1 VKRLISVVTLLLA
14 AACTH
19 VPFSAQ
25 PPARI
30 LVLNLHGGKD
40 AAGQSNVDAVA
51 VLIEKT
57 GADLVLLQDVDPAAL
72 QALGSKL
79 NYAAAAGGSVAALA
93 RGFIGFNTT
102 VPLTPAPRA
111 ALALLASIRKGQYA
125 AINAQINPAE
135 GRVSDDDLA
144 RVLDAIGSQKA
155 AGTPLVV
162 GGDFNATPDHP
173 GIARL
178 NAVGLRDAWA
188 ECGSGD
194 GFTYPAN
201 APAKRIDYLFL
212 SGDLHCSAAT
222 VMETQVSDHRPL
234 LVTLK

>member
-1 VKRLISVVTLLLA
+1 VRTLTVVTLLLTIGCA
-14 AACTH
+14 RM
-19 VPFSAQ
+19 PFTAE

-51 VLIEKT
+51 LLIKKA
-57 GADLVLLQDVDPAAL
+57 GADLVLLQDVDSAAL

-79 NYAAAAGGSVAALA
+79 NYAAAAGGGVAALA
-93 RGFIGFNTT
+93 RGYIGFHTT

-111 ALALLASIRKGQYA
+111 ALAVLASIRTGPYA

-144 RVLDAIGSQKA
+144 RVLDAINSQKS

-178 NAVGLRDAWA
+178 NAVGLRDAWT

-194 GFTYPAN
+194 GFTYPSN

-212 SGDLHCSAAT
+212 NGDVHCSAAV

>member
-1 VKRLISVVTLLLA
+1 VRTLTLVTLLLG
-14 AACTH
+14 AACARM
-19 VPFSAQ
+19 PFTAEH
-25 PPARI
+25 PTRI

-51 VLIEKT
+51 ALIEKA

-72 QALGSKL
+72 NTLGSKL
-79 NYAAAAGGSVAALA
+79 NYAAAAGGNVAALA
-93 RGFIGFNTT
+93 RGYIGFNAT

-111 ALALLASIRKGQYA
+111 ALVLLASIRSGQYA
-125 AINAQINPAE
+125 AINAQIDPAE

-144 RVLDAIGSQKA
+144 RVLDAIRSQKI
-155 AGTPLVV
+155 AGTPLVA

-178 NAVGLRDAWA
+178 NAAGMRDAWA

-194 GFTYPAN
+194 GFTYPSN

-212 SGDLHCSAAT
+212 SGDVHCSAAA
-222 VMETQVSDHRPL
+222 VMDTQVSDHRPL